1 MNTAH
6 AAASSGNP
14 TMVSPRSVA
23 DRAGWADFA
32 SAKLTPSSRRRDHT
46 TWPCATTS
54 SVCAPLTA
62 HGFDRALH
70 HVSRR
75 RCRVHRIPCP
85 TFVTIAK
92 RPSVGRDAMDT
103 PVIWAEREAEYSFR
117 QIWTGQITLIGLTKS
132 VFSRRSGWAESMST
146 GQFFKSL
153 GVTFNTSRR
162 SNSVGPLLTPKR
174 TSKRPTV
181 SSLGTS
187 LGRSKVTPY

>member
-1 MNTAH
+1 MI
-6 AAASSGNP
+6 
-14 TMVSPRSVA
+14 SPRSVA

-70 HVSRR
+70 HVSRQ

-103 PVIWAEREAEYSFR
+103 PVIWAEREAEYFCWV
-117 QIWTGQITLIGLTKS
+117 IWTGQITLIRFGKL
-132 VFSRRSGWAESMST
+132 VFARNGRVRHANERIGISEITPTAHAADMTTSTRMTRSGQKADC
-146 GQFFKSL
+146 FFSL
-153 GVTFNTSRR
+153 LQGDKRAGSQR
-162 SNSVGPLLTPKR
+162 VGR
-174 TSKRPTV
+174 GERV
-181 SSLGTS
+181 
-187 LGRSKVTPY
+187 

>member
-1 MNTAH
+1 VNTAH

-46 TWPCATTS
+46 TWPCATSS

-70 HVSRR
+70 HVSRQ

-117 QIWTGQITLIGLTKS
+117 QIWTGQITLIRFGKLVFARNGRLCRAHWRSQFGLATPRLPQTGHAADPTKID
-132 VFSRRSGWAESMST
+132 ANE
-146 GQFFKSL
+146 
-153 GVTFNTSRR
+153 
-162 SNSVGPLLTPKR
+162 PKQ
-174 TSKRPTV
+174 TQQLSF
-181 SSLGTS
+181 
-187 LGRSKVTPY
+187 